1 METLNGFDRT
11 KIIISILC
19 GYLEKD
25 FKDFESIIN
34 EKDNRYLLLLLLK
47 NYKCLNR
54 EKIKIMF
61 NISSNNSIS
70 YSIRKAEEKLL
81 INKNFRENY
90 FKIEKYVQKVI

>member
-1 METLNGFDRT
+1 MENIEGFDRS
-11 KIIISILC
+11 KIIINILC
-19 GYLEKD
+19 SYLEKD
-25 FKDFESIIN
+25 LKDFESIIN

-54 EKIKIMF
+54 EKIKNMF

-70 YSIRKAEEKLL
+70 YNIRKAEERLL

-90 FKIEKYVQKVI
+90 FKIEKYIQKII